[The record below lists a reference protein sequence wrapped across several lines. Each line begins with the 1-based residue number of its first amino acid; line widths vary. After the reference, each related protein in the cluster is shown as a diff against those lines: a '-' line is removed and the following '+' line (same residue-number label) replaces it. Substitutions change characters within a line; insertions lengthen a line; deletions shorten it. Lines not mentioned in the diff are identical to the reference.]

1 MTKKWIFTKIVP
13 LGFSLC
19 VISSSGED
27 KQNLTRM
34 VGVWPALLGR
44 GLACAIAFRDANPA
58 VSPSSIPPGRIS
70 SGKSRCLTRP
80 HAAVRHRSRFSPS
93 IGGAGIGFIAEG
105 SVDSS

>member
-1 MTKKWIFTKIVP
+1 MTKKWIFAKIVP

-34 VGVWPALLGR
+34 VGVGR